1 MRTLKLALYLCLI
14 AGLAACDAPVEQKSG
29 AAKTQ
34 ESKDGAKASDGK
46 TDAPEAPTAIR
57 SPDNPYQ

>member
-34 ESKDGAKASDGK
+34 DGGKSSDAK